1 MQKLIFCLLIITTA
15 ACRNSSDNQPKDLR
29 LIDVEGG
36 VGKGRVV
43 KLSEIAES
51 IEYIPLETNS
61 EAVVG
66 KIFADRI
73 YYENERI
80 YLMLQNMSIIIF
92 DRDGQYLN
100 KISKHGRGP
109 QEYDAAFKVD
119 IDLKTGNI
127 SVLASNKIIEYSLDG
142 DFKKVVNYK
151 DNDFL
156 SKHYITG
163 FIKSDL
169 NYFLC
174 SSINDRSQ
182 HSGFLIDSTARLL
195 LSVEYPQ
202 EDYEKVTTYSA
213 LLSIMKPMIFR
224 HKNAVRIK
232 NGLNKYILTINE
244 DNSIDT
250 AYIFNFGKYA
260 PDPLKGDHFRVYA
273 PFIYSQFWIFE
284 SDQYLFMTFHTGS
297 LSDKIA
303 KMFKKGGL
311 KGEYDYDFECSVFN
325 KKTGEFQF
333 ILQPE
338 INQLGFVEDFEGG
351 PAVWPKYV
359 SSDGYL
365 ITYMYAHEFKA
376 HAETHKVSEKYKSIA
391 DNLKD
396 TDNPVIIRV
405 KLKN

>member
-1 MQKLIFCLLIITTA
+1 MKKLIFILIIAIT

-29 LIDVEGG
+29 IIDVEGG
-36 VGKGRVV
+36 VGKGRLV

-66 KIFADRI
+66 KIFFDRI
-73 YYENERI
+73 FYEKGFF
-80 YLMLQNMSIIIF
+80 YLMEQNRTIIIH
-92 DRDGQYLN
+92 DNDGKYFN
-100 KISKHGRGP
+100 KINKLGRGP
-109 QEYDAAFKVD
+109 QEYDAAFTVD

-142 DFKKVVNYK
+142 DFKKVMNYK
-151 DNDFL
+151 DNGFL
-156 SKHYITG
+156 SKHYITR

-169 NYFLC
+169 KYFLL
-174 SSINDRSQ
+174 STINDRSQ

-195 LSVEYPQ
+195 LSVEYPG

-213 LLSIMKPMIFR
+213 LLSIMNPMIFR

-260 PDPLKGDHFRVYA
+260 PDPLKRDHFRYHA
-273 PFIYSQFWIFE
+273 PFIYSQFPIFE
-284 SDQYLFMTFHTGS
+284 CDQYLFMTFHTGS
-297 LSDKIA
+297 LSDRPA
-303 KMFKKGGL
+303 KMFRKGGVE
-311 KGEYDYDFECSVFN
+311 GEYDYNFECSVFN

-359 SSDGYL
+359 SSDGYM

-376 HAETHKVSEKYKSIA
+376 HAETHEVSERFKQIA
-391 DNLKD
+391 HSLKD
-396 TDNPVIIRV
+396 TDNPVIVRV
-405 KLKN
+405 KLKQ

>member
-1 MQKLIFCLLIITTA
+1 MKKLIFILIITIT

-36 VGKGRVV
+36 VGKGRVL

-61 EAVVG
+61 EAVIG

-73 YYENERI
+73 FYEKGFF
-80 YLMLQNMSIIIF
+80 YLMEQNRSIIIH
-92 DRDGQYLN
+92 DNDGKYFN
-100 KISKHGRGP
+100 KINKLGRGP
-109 QEYDAAFKVD
+109 QEYDATFTVD

-142 DFKKVVNYK
+142 DFKKVVNYR
-151 DNDFL
+151 DSDFL
-156 SKHYITG
+156 SKHYIIG

-169 NYFLC
+169 NYYLL
-174 SSINDRSQ
+174 STINDRSQ

-213 LLSIMKPMIFR
+213 LLSIMDPMIFR
-224 HKNAVRIK
+224 HKNVVRIK

-260 PDPLKGDHFRVYA
+260 PDILKRDHFRSHA
-273 PFIYSQFWIFE
+273 PFIWNKFWIFE

-297 LSDKIA
+297 LSEKPA
-303 KMFKKGGL
+303 KMFKKGGA
-311 KGEYDYDFECSVFN
+311 KGEYIYNFECSIFN
-325 KKTGEFQF
+325 KKTGDFQF

-359 SSDGYL
+359 SSDGYM

-376 HAETHKVSEKYKSIA
+376 HAETHKVSDKFKNIA
-391 DNLKD
+391 DSIKD
-396 TDNPVIIRV
+396 TDNPVMVRV
-405 KLKN
+405 KLKK

>member
-1 MQKLIFCLLIITTA
+1 MKKLIFILIIAIT

-29 LIDVEGG
+29 IIDVEGG
-36 VGKGRVV
+36 VGKGRLV

-66 KIFADRI
+66 KIFFDRI
-73 YYENERI
+73 FYEKGFF
-80 YLMLQNMSIIIF
+80 YLMEQNRTIIIH
-92 DRDGQYLN
+92 DNDGKYFN
-100 KISKHGRGP
+100 KINKLGRGP
-109 QEYDAAFKVD
+109 QEYDAAFTVD

-142 DFKKVVNYK
+142 DFKKVMNYK
-151 DNDFL
+151 DNGFL
-156 SKHYITG
+156 SKHYITR

-169 NYFLC
+169 KYFLL
-174 SSINDRSQ
+174 STINDRSQ

-195 LSVEYPQ
+195 LSVEYPG

-250 AYIFNFGKYA
+250 AYIINFGKYA
-260 PDPLKGDHFRVYA
+260 PDPLKRDHFRVYA

-338 INQLGFVEDFEGG
+338 INQLGFVED
-351 PAVWPKYV
+351 YV
-359 SSDGYL
+359 SSDGFM
-365 ITYMYAHEFKA
+365 ISYMYAHEFKA
-376 HAETHKVSEKYKSIA
+376 HAETHEVSEKFKSIA

-396 TDNPVIIRV
+396 TDNPVIVKV

>member
-1 MQKLIFCLLIITTA
+1 MKKLIFILIITIT

-29 LIDVEGG
+29 IIDVEGG
-36 VGKGRVV
+36 VGKGRVL

-61 EAVVG
+61 EAVIG

-73 YYENERI
+73 FYEKGFF
-80 YLMLQNMSIIIF
+80 YLMEQNRSIIIH
-92 DRDGQYLN
+92 DNDGKYFN
-100 KISKHGRGP
+100 KINKLGRGP
-109 QEYDAAFKVD
+109 QEYDTTFTVD

-142 DFKKVVNYK
+142 DFKKVVNYR
-151 DNDFL
+151 DSDFL
-156 SKHYITG
+156 SKHYIIG

-169 NYFLC
+169 NYYLL
-174 SSINDRSQ
+174 STINDRSQ

-213 LLSIMKPMIFR
+213 LLSIMDPMIFR

-260 PDPLKGDHFRVYA
+260 PDILKRDHFRSHA
-273 PFIYSQFWIFE
+273 PFIWNKFWIFE

-297 LSDKIA
+297 LSEKPA
-303 KMFKKGGL
+303 KMFKKGGA
-311 KGEYDYDFECSVFN
+311 KGEYIYNFECSIFN
-325 KKTGEFQF
+325 KKTGDFQF

-359 SSDGYL
+359 SSDGYM

-376 HAETHKVSEKYKSIA
+376 HAETHKVSDKFKNIA
-391 DNLKD
+391 DSIKD
-396 TDNPVIIRV
+396 TDNPVMVRV
-405 KLKN
+405 KLKK

>member
-1 MQKLIFCLLIITTA
+1 MKKLILIFIIAITS
-15 ACRNSSDNQPKDLR
+15 CQNNSGNQPKDLR

-36 VGKGRVV
+36 VGKSRLV

-66 KIFADRI
+66 KIFFDRI
-73 YYENERI
+73 FYEKGFF
-80 YLMLQNMSIIIF
+80 YLMEQNRTIIIH
-92 DRDGQYLN
+92 DNDGKYFN
-100 KISKHGRGP
+100 KINKLGRGP
-109 QEYDAAFKVD
+109 QEYDAAFTVD

-142 DFKKVVNYK
+142 DFKKVMNYK
-151 DNDFL
+151 DNGFL
-156 SKHYITG
+156 SKHYITR

-169 NYFLC
+169 KYFLL
-174 SSINDRSQ
+174 STINDRSQ

-195 LSVEYPQ
+195 LSVEYPG

-213 LLSIMKPMIFR
+213 LLSIMYPMIFR

-260 PDPLKGDHFRVYA
+260 PDPLKRDHFRTHA
-273 PFIYSQFWIFE
+273 PFIWNKFWNFE

-297 LSDKIA
+297 LSDKPA
-303 KMFKKGGL
+303 KMFRKGGVE
-311 KGEYDYDFECSVFN
+311 GEYDYNFECSVFN

-359 SSDGYL
+359 SSDGYM
-365 ITYMYAHEFKA
+365 ITYMDAHEFKA
-376 HAETHKVSEKYKSIA
+376 HAETHEVSDKFKSIA

-396 TDNPVIIRV
+396 TDNPVIVRV

>member
-1 MQKLIFCLLIITTA
+1 MKKLIILFIIAITS
-15 ACRNSSDNQPKDLR
+15 CQNSSDNHPKDLR
-29 LIDVEGG
+29 IIDVEGG
-36 VGKGRVV
+36 VGKGRLV

-73 YYENERI
+73 FYEKDCF
-80 YLMLQNMSIIIF
+80 YLMERSISIIIF
-92 DRDGQYLN
+92 DRCGQYIN
-100 KISKHGRGP
+100 KISKYGRGP
-109 QEYDAAFKVD
+109 QEYDAAFTVD
-119 IDLKTGNI
+119 IDLQTGNI
-127 SVLASNKIIEYSLDG
+127 SVLAYNKIVEYSLDG
-142 DFKKVVNYK
+142 DFKKVVNFK
-151 DNDFL
+151 DNGFL

-169 NYFLC
+169 NYFLR
-174 SSINDRSQ
+174 STINDKSK
-182 HSGFLIDSTARLL
+182 HSGFLIDSSARLL
-195 LSVEYPQ
+195 LSVEYPG

-213 LLSIMKPMIFR
+213 LLSIMYPMIFR

-260 PDPLKGDHFRVYA
+260 PDPLKRDHFRVYA
-273 PFIYSQFWIFE
+273 PLIYSQFSIFE

-297 LSDKIA
+297 LSDKPA
-303 KMFKKGGL
+303 KMFRKGGAV
-311 KGEYDYDFECSVFN
+311 GEYDYDFECSVFN

-359 SSDGYL
+359 SSDGYM

-376 HAETHKVSEKYKSIA
+376 HAETHEVSERFKQIA
-391 DNLKD
+391 HSLKD
-396 TDNPVIIRV
+396 TDNPVIVKV

>member
-1 MQKLIFCLLIITTA
+1 MKKLILIFIIAITS
-15 ACRNSSDNQPKDLR
+15 CQNNSGNQPKDLR

-36 VGKGRVV
+36 VGKSRLV

-66 KIFADRI
+66 KIFFDRI
-73 YYENERI
+73 FYEKGFF
-80 YLMLQNMSIIIF
+80 YLMEQNRTIIIH
-92 DRDGQYLN
+92 DNDGKYFN
-100 KISKHGRGP
+100 KINKLGRGP
-109 QEYDAAFKVD
+109 QEYDAAFTVD

-142 DFKKVVNYK
+142 DFKKVMNYK
-151 DNDFL
+151 DNGFL
-156 SKHYITG
+156 SKHYITR

-169 NYFLC
+169 KYFLL
-174 SSINDRSQ
+174 STINDRSQ

-195 LSVEYPQ
+195 LSVEYPG

-250 AYIFNFGKYA
+250 AYIINFGKYA
-260 PDPLKGDHFRVYA
+260 PDPLKRDHFRVYA

-338 INQLGFVEDFEGG
+338 INQLGFVEDFEEG

-359 SSDGYL
+359 SSDGFM
-365 ITYMYAHEFKA
+365 ISYMYAHEFKA
-376 HAETHKVSEKYKSIA
+376 HAETHEVSEKFKSIA

-396 TDNPVIIRV
+396 TDNPVIVKV